1 MKKRK
6 KKTRDKNP
14 CAGCEWGYELNE
26 QQVYCPLPRCVN
38 HDKEKEDCRGSPGSE
53 GAICPG
59 AAETETT
66 AEADSQ
72 RVGR

>member
-38 HDKEKEDCRGSPGSE
+38 RDKEKKDCRGSPGSK

-59 AAETETT
+59 AAEAETT

>member
-38 HDKEKEDCRGSPGSE
+38 HDKEKEDC
-53 GAICPG
+53 
-59 AAETETT
+59 
-66 AEADSQ
+66 
-72 RVGR
+72 

>member
-26 QQVYCPLPRCVN
+26 QQVYGPASLRNFFPQKK
-38 HDKEKEDCRGSPGSE
+38 HSTMATPS
-53 GAICPG
+53 
-59 AAETETT
+59 
-66 AEADSQ
+66 
-72 RVGR
+72 

>member
-38 HDKEKEDCRGSPGSE
+38 HDKEKEDCRGSPRSE
-53 GAICPG
+53 GTLCPG
-59 AAETETT
+59 AAETETA
-66 AEADSQ
+66 AEAD
-72 RVGR
+72 G

>member
-26 QQVYCPLPRCVN
+26 QQVYP
-38 HDKEKEDCRGSPGSE
+38 D
-53 GAICPG
+53 
-59 AAETETT
+59 AETEMPVVQHP
-66 AEADSQ
+66 A
-72 RVGR
+72 GRRIVSGGIG